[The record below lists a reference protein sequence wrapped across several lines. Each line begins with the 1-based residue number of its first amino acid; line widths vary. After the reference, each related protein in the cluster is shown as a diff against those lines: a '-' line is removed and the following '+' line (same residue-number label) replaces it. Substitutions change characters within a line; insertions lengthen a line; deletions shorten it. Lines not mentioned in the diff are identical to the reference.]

1 MQGNDC
7 SVCYIEGTCDQREMQ
22 WFSTQE
28 HMKLPTMPSSTVVVC
43 NKVSFYR
50 PSLEPNTDC
59 MGGSS

>member
-22 WFSTQE
+22 WFSKQE
-28 HMKLPTMPSSTVVVC
+28 HMKLPTMPSSTVGVC
-43 NKVSFYR
+43 NKVSFH
-50 PSLEPNTDC
+50 TDW